1 VVQPIALATRPTK
14 NSLII
19 SVVVL
24 LSLAGAAVGSEIGDT
39 SWNES
44 NIQTLRSF
52 DKAAV
57 VGFLNEQRRAAGNLE
72 LLMPNEI
79 GEFEWADLAGD
90 GHYQLVLTLSGPCAH
105 AVTISDQDTSG
116 RVTTTQSL
124 AGRADLKTAIR
135 DLNGDGKDELILQ
148 TLLVE
153 HDCANQ
159 LTWPAVYRLENGK
172 YVEASRDFPA
182 FYDNEVLPKLDGGIS
197 RAKIG
202 HGNPDNQA
210 GTIMVR
216 DKILRVLGRDPTA
229 GLQQAYQWMNSDDP
243 DLLQDAAVTFEE
255 IGGHEEELRTASA
268 SYRRALCERQPGMA
282 VCENSTQR

>member
-1 VVQPIALATRPTK
+1 
-14 NSLII
+14 
-19 SVVVL
+19 
-24 LSLAGAAVGSEIGDT
+24 
-39 SWNES
+39 
-44 NIQTLRSF
+44 
-52 DKAAV
+52 
-57 VGFLNEQRRAAGNLE
+57 
-72 LLMPNEI
+72 
-79 GEFEWADLAGD
+79 
-90 GHYQLVLTLSGPCAH
+90 
-105 AVTISDQDTSG
+105 
-116 RVTTTQSL
+116 VTTTQSL

-135 DLNGDGKDELILQ
+135 DLNGDGKDEVILQ

-182 FYDNEVLPKLDGGIS
+182 FYDNEVLRKLDGGI
-197 RAKIG
+197 RQAMIG

-210 GTIMVR
+210 GIIMVR

-255 IGGHEEELRTASA
+255 IGGHEKELRAASA
-268 SYRRALCERQPGMA
+268 SYRRTLCERQPGMA
-282 VCENSTQR
+282 VCGNTAQR